1 MAKEKLNSNKASG
14 AIILPALFGGI
25 ISVFVPIVLAVILG
39 VLFPTADAYLL
50 TGFSFFALGA
60 IVMVVIPVFL
70 LILISVK
77 SKKKGVI
84 KKFCKDYKVFVLMI
98 VLPLII
104 IEIAL
109 AGGGYTYFKDIRE
122 GPQEAIMTDA
132 VVERRASGKSS
143 RNTYLIGEIDG
154 EKTRLELSGDA
165 RDAVS
170 RGENYERLKIEYYK
184 NIAEVFEIDVIN

>member
-1 MAKEKLNSNKASG
+1 MAKEKLNNKKALG
-14 AIILPALFGGI
+14 TIILSALLGGFI
-25 ISVFVPIVLAVILG
+25 CVLVPIVLAVMLG
-39 VLFPTADAYLL
+39 VLFPATDAYLL

-84 KKFCKDYKVFVLMI
+84 KRFCKDYKGFVLMI
-98 VLPLII
+98 VLPLVI

-109 AGGGYTYFKDIRE
+109 AGGGYTYFKDIKE
-122 GPQEAIMTDA
+122 GSQEAIMTDA

-170 RGENYERLKIEYYK
+170 RGENYERLKIKYYK

>member
-1 MAKEKLNSNKASG
+1 MAKEKLNNKKTSG
-14 AIILPALFGGI
+14 AIILQALFGGV

-39 VLFPTADAYLL
+39 ALFPAADAYLL
-50 TGFSFFALGA
+50 TGFSFFTLGA

-77 SKKKGVI
+77 SKEKGVI

-109 AGGGYTYFKDIRE
+109 AGGGYTYFKDIKE
-122 GPQEAIMTDA
+122 GSQEAIMTDA
-132 VVERRASGKSS
+132 VVERRYSGKSS

-154 EKTRLELSGDA
+154 EKIRLELSGDA

-170 RGENYERLKIEYYK
+170 RGGSYEKLKIEYYK
-184 NIAEVFEIDVIN
+184 NIAEVFEIVIIN

>member
-1 MAKEKLNSNKASG
+1 MAKERLNDKRASG
-14 AIILPALFGGI
+14 AIILLALFVGI
-25 ISVFVPIVLAVILG
+25 IGVFVPIVLAVILG
-39 VLFPTADAYLL
+39 VLFPAADGYLL
-50 TGFSFFALGA
+50 TGFSFFTLGA
-60 IVMVVIPVFL
+60 IVLVVIPAFL

-98 VLPLII
+98 ALPFTI

-109 AGGGYTYFKDIRE
+109 AGGGYTYFKDIKE
-122 GPQEAIMTDA
+122 GPQEAVMTDA
-132 VVERRASGKSS
+132 VVERRASGKSGH
-143 RNTYLIGEIDG
+143 NTYLIGEIDA
-154 EKTRLELSGDA
+154 EEIRLKLSGDA

-170 RGENYERLKIEYYK
+170 RGENYEKLKIEYYK

>member
-1 MAKEKLNSNKASG
+1 MATNNKKTLG
-14 AIILPALFGGI
+14 AIILPAFFGGL
-25 ISVFVPIVLAVILG
+25 ISVFVLIVLAVILG
-39 VLFPTADAYLL
+39 VLFPATDGYLL
-50 TGFSFFALGA
+50 TGFSFYVLGA
-60 IVMVVIPVFL
+60 IVMVVIPIFL

-98 VLPLII
+98 ILPLII

-109 AGGGYTYFKDIRE
+109 AGGGYTYFKDIKE

-132 VVERRASGKSS
+132 VVERRSSGKSS

-184 NIAEVFEIDVIN
+184 NIAEVFEIHVIN